1 MEDSVSTLV
10 ENATEV
16 ACVSSSESA
25 IATWALIVSIIAL
38 IVSWMAYKQNAKLNA
53 LSMFA
58 DTLSAPFKD
67 LTEDIDNLILS
78 CFGATDPCTFKTTY
92 DGDKIIELEDRFSS
106 FMSKIAYLSFVVP
119 KSYERLNKCAT
130 RIIKHLEKMLGCGT
144 VDENIRNMQKFTLD
158 IKIRIFFKS
167 YFRFVRKGL

>member
-53 LSMFA
+53 L
-58 DTLSAPFKD
+58 
-67 LTEDIDNLILS
+67 
-78 CFGATDPCTFKTTY
+78 
-92 DGDKIIELEDRFSS
+92 DRKS
-106 FMSKIAYLSFVVP
+106 VV
-119 KSYERLNKCAT
+119 
-130 RIIKHLEKMLGCGT
+130 
-144 VDENIRNMQKFTLD
+144 
-158 IKIRIFFKS
+158 
-167 YFRFVRKGL
+167 